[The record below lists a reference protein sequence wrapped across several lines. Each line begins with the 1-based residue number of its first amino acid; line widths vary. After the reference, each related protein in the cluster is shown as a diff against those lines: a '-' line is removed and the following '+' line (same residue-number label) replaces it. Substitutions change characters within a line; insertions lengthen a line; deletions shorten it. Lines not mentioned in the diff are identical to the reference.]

1 MVKKLS
7 SEFPKDIHVIAND
20 MLYSIFRGHK
30 LQYQTLEV
38 FNIGLEQ
45 FQTGQFWQILWIS

>member
-45 FQTGQFWQILWIS
+45 FQTRQF